1 MAAEQVVQTN
11 QEEKH
16 REHRKDWQVE
26 AVRHKHWQVEAVG
39 EPRKNTVVAYYM
51 APRRRLVEQL
61 AGLKTGSSELLHK
74 AMKLRWSV
82 PPAMSRLVGSL
93 EFPDCPIWHHN

>member
-1 MAAEQVVQTN
+1 MAAEQVGHKN
-11 QEEKH
+11 LEEKH
-16 REHRKDWQVE
+16 REHRKGLMEV
-26 AVRHKHWQVEAVG
+26 VRHKHWLVEVVV

-51 APRRRLVEQL
+51 ALHRQLVGQL
-61 AGLKTGSSELLHK
+61 AGSKMGLPELLHK

-93 EFPDCPIWHHN
+93 DFPDYTFWHHN

>member
-1 MAAEQVVQTN
+1 MAAEQVVHKN
-11 QEEKH
+11 LEEKH
-16 REHRKDWQVE
+16 REHRKGLMGV
-26 AVRHKHWQVEAVG
+26 VRHIHWLVEEVA

-93 EFPDCPIWHHN
+93 EFPDCTFWHHN